1 MVSLD
6 LVELFHQLLDGPA
19 LILPLVVAVEP
30 TPDLML
36 FTVGNRP
43 FGVRLHAGSN
53 KS

>member
-36 FTVGNRP
+36 FPVGNRP